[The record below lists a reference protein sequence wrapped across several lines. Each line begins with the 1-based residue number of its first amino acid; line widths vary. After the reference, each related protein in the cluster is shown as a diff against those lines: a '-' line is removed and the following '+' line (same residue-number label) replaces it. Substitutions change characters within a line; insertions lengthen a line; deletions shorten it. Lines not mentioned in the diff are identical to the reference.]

1 MKKVKQTAALFMAI
15 AMILALGA
23 CNRDKGDGDT
33 TSVSLKVWGSQE
45 DQAML
50 KTMVENFKK
59 ENTDQNYNITF
70 GVVGEK
76 DTQTKIMEDPEA
88 AADVFAFPD
97 DQLNDLLKAGVLYEI
112 TLDKEK
118 VKAENTEGS
127 VAAATVGDKLYAYP
141 MTADNGYFLY
151 YDKSVYTEN
160 DVKTMDSLLEI
171 AAKKNKKVLM
181 DISNG
186 WYISSFFLGAGCKLG
201 LDENGKQTCDFNND
215 KGLAAGEAIKLI
227 CAHPGFMTG
236 EDAILTGGIG
246 TTLAAGISG
255 TWTADAIREKLG
267 TNYAATK
274 LPTFTLAGNQ
284 VQMKSF
290 AGYKLMGVN
299 AQTKRPKEAMKL
311 AEYLTNE
318 KNQLLR
324 FETRAMGPSNKKA
337 AENEKVK
344 QNIALAAL
352 SSQNEYGVSQANV
365 LNSTWKPLEAFGTAM
380 ETKDYKKTTKE
391 YLDTMVSQ
399 IVS

>member
-1 MKKVKQTAALFMAI
+1 MKRIIRTASLFVAV
-15 AMILALGA
+15 AMLLTLVA
-23 CNRDKGDGDT
+23 CSRDKGDGDT
-33 TSVSLKVWGSQE
+33 TAVSLKVWGAQE

-59 ENTDQNYNITF
+59 ENTDQNYDITF

-97 DQLNDLLKAGVLYEI
+97 DQLNDLIKAGVLYEV
-112 TLDKEK
+112 TLNKEK
-118 VKAENTEGS
+118 IKMENTEGS
-127 VAAATVGDKLYAYP
+127 VAAASVGDKLYAYP

-151 YDKSVYTEN
+151 YDKSVYTEK
-160 DVKTMDSLLEI
+160 DVETMDRLLEV
-171 AAKKNKKVLM
+171 AAQKNKKVLM

-186 WYISSFFLGAGCKLG
+186 WYISSFFMGAGCKLG
-201 LDENGKQTCDFNND
+201 LNENGKQTCDFNNQN
-215 KGLAAGEAIKLI
+215 GIAAGEAIKSI
-227 CAHPGFMTG
+227 CANPAFITG

-246 TTLAAGISG
+246 STIAAGISG

-267 TNYAATK
+267 ENYAATK
-274 LPTFTLAGNQ
+274 LPTFTLSGNQ

-290 AGYKLMGVN
+290 AGYKLMGIN
-299 AQTKRPKEAMKL
+299 AHTKRPKEAMKL

-318 KNQLLR
+318 MNQLLR

-344 QNIALAAL
+344 QNVALAAL
-352 SSQNEYGVSQANV
+352 AKQNQYGVSQANV

-380 ETKDYKKTTKE
+380 ESKDYKKTTKE

-399 IVS
+399 IIS